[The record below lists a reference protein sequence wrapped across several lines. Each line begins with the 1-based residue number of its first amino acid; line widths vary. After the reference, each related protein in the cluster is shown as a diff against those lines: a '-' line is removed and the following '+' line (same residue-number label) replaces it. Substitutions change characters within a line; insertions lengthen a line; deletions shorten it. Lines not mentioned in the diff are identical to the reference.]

1 MGQNQ
6 GVGTCESSSRAPKG
20 ARWAAF
26 IGTLIG
32 VLAVITFT
40 VRAHVPTT
48 DVTWA
53 RDIAPIVEQ
62 RCLACHN
69 AGGPSTLALGSYED
83 ARAAAV
89 RIKHEERERRRP
101 PWPSAPGVGAFVNV
115 RSLSLVEPDLLVAW
129 ADGGTPKGQDV
140 NGVPGIPSDTA
151 DDVQMASTAPLGS
164 QLLVM
169 VPEATNIAGS
179 TQTFELATG
188 LTRDAWVDEWEFR
201 PGNRAAIEQAEI
213 SIVGGSVIG
222 LWVPPETSTRLPAGI
237 AQRLPA
243 GSRISLR
250 ISYRKS
256 RGPISDRSSVA
267 FSLTAKPRRALRHQQ
282 LPCGS
287 WKLPADIEALAIR
300 PAASR
305 SGVPVEVLARRPG
318 GVVDALCV
326 VRDYQLRYEV
336 TYRFR
341 RPIALPA
348 GTEIA
353 LHSSEPGCGAD
364 LEYVRR

>member
-6 GVGTCESSSRAPKG
+6 RAGVQEFSGRQSEVMRRAT
-20 ARWAAF
+20 F
-26 IGTLIG
+26 IGGFIGAVALVTLP
-32 VLAVITFT
+32 
-40 VRAHVPTT
+40 VRAHAPST

-62 RCLACHN
+62 RCLGCHRS
-69 AGGPSTLALGSYED
+69 GGPSSLSLGSYES

-89 RIKHEERERRRP
+89 RIKHEVLERRMP
-101 PWPSAPGVGAFVNV
+101 PWPAAPGIGAFAND
-115 RSLSLVEPDLLVAW
+115 RSLSLVETQLLVSW
-129 ADGGTPKGQDV
+129 ADGGAPRGQDV
-140 NGVPGIPSDTA
+140 AGVPVIVDA
-151 DDVQMASTAPLGS
+151 LDDARAALPTPTDGR
-164 QLLVM
+164 LLIM
-169 VPEATNIAGS
+169 VPDATPIAGS
-179 TQTFELATG
+179 TRTFELATG
-188 LTRDAWVDEWEFR
+188 LTHDAWVGAWEFL

-213 SIVGGSVIG
+213 AIVGGSAVG
-222 LWVPPETSTRLPAGI
+222 VWVPPETITRLPVGV

-256 RGPISDRSSVA
+256 RAPISDRSGVA
-267 FSLTAKPRRALRHQQ
+267 FSLTTKPRRTLRHQQ

-287 WKLPADIEALAIR
+287 LRLPQGIEALAIR

-305 SGVPVEVLARRPG
+305 SGVSVEVLARRPDG
-318 GVVDALCV
+318 AVDALCL
-326 VRDYQLRYEV
+326 VRDYQLRYDV

-341 RPIALPA
+341 HPVPLPA
-348 GTEIA
+348 GTEVA
-353 LHSSEPGCGAD
+353 LHSTEPGCGAD